1 MRGICGRQNGKLFLP
16 TLRHD
21 PYLLPEL
28 LDDVVYFLHNSGDTL
43 EGCSLVSN
51 SWIPRTRKYFF
62 AKIRFHC
69 AEDLESWS
77 AGFAGPST
85 SPACCTKTLVID
97 PPHVIAAAG
106 IGEDR

>member
-51 SWIPRTRKYFF
+51 SWIPRTRKHFF
-62 AKIRFHC
+62 AKIWLHC
-69 AEDLESWS
+69 AEDLKSWN
-77 AGFAGPST
+77 AVFADPST
-85 SPACCTKTLVID
+85 LPRVTPKPRSLTPPTLSQLQ
-97 PPHVIAAAG
+97 
-106 IGEDR
+106 E